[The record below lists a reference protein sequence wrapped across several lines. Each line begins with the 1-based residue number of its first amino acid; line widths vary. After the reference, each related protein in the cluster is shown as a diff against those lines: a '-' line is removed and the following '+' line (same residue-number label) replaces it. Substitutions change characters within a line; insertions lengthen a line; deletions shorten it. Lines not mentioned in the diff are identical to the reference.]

1 MLCKTTRTC
10 GRRRKDN
17 QDGSPAGYRQIDS
30 VGSWTN
36 TQILL
41 GLRQN
46 NAAWNRLIC
55 ACIVEPRLQLQSSCA
70 TRESDTRFFQFH
82 LARVYRRAS
91 HIARVEATSRG
102 PILLLRVGGQTG
114 TLFSAAG
121 MEARIFSWN
130 FCTGYLCLLR
140 EVPCHHGR
148 FEGTP

>member
-1 MLCKTTRTC
+1 MVCQAARTC
-10 GRRRKDN
+10 RRRRQDN

-55 ACIVEPRLQLQSSCA
+55 ACIVEARLQLQSSGA
-70 TRESDTRFFQFH
+70 TRASDKGLFQLH

-91 HIARVEATSRG
+91 HIAAVEPTSRG
-102 PILLLRVGGQTG
+102 PAFLLRSGGERG
-114 TLFSAAG
+114 TLFSAPG
-121 MEARIFSWN
+121 IEA
-130 FCTGYLCLLR
+130 
-140 EVPCHHGR
+140 
-148 FEGTP
+148 